1 MKLKPN
7 YRMYLIAFLI
17 IGIVVGAGFYQIY
30 TIVIAPSFVP
40 KLSLNQMYENAIEN
54 AMVPKESEVY
64 DGLTPIV
71 ENNSNLIWQGEP
83 GNESVL
89 MVTWTQYAGS
99 YPVGENVTTSW
110 GDTWVTAAPQIQ
122 VFFKNHVNPDS
133 NVTLRA
139 DQLLGLPPNSTDT
152 YFVELWVNPQSL
164 FRPTPNN
171 EINDTEATLTFPSSA
186 TAAYKEW
193 FNNIIYSYYPMK
205 YPWTRLGYTYDWGN
219 SKSHIG
225 SSEFVIEQN
234 STVTVKSVTPTT
246 EYLYSNN
253 G

>member
-1 MKLKPN
+1 
-7 YRMYLIAFLI
+7 MYLIAFFI
-17 IGIVVGAGFYQIY
+17 IGMVVGAGFYQLY
-30 TIVIAPSFVP
+30 TNVIAPSFAP

-54 AMVPKESEVY
+54 AMVPKESAVY

-89 MVTWTQYAGS
+89 MVTWTQYASS

-110 GDTWVTAAPQIQ
+110 GGTWVTAAPQIQ
-122 VFFKNHVNPDS
+122 VFFKDHVNPDS

-193 FNNIIYSYYPMK
+193 FNNNIIYSYYPLK

-225 SSEFVIEQN
+225 LSEFVIEQN